1 MGGGDFLITIENLHK
16 ERREMKS
23 EYLMENMSLS
33 SIEKFKKCDSQHI
46 CIVKIYFL
54 KGIKYIFLYYAS
66 FNEIWMGPGKL
77 SLNSIDDYI

>member
-1 MGGGDFLITIENLHK
+1 
-16 ERREMKS
+16 MKS

-33 SIEKFKKCDSQHI
+33 SIENFKKCDSQHI
-46 CIVKIYFL
+46 CRVKIYFL
-54 KGIKYIFLYYAS
+54 KGIKYFLYYAS